1 MGKMMGDF
9 NEILDKL
16 KIEAYNNEYYW
27 RARDIQFLLE
37 NCTWDKLEATILK
50 LKKSCEKQN
59 LDISRDIIPTTTTL
73 NDGHSRHVVPDF
85 YLSNIMT
92 YQIFYEFNEAKN
104 KPKLPKQKKIKIDN
118 ASNYSTNLTP
128 SPKLYILAGFLCIT
142 VLFLITV
149 LSIFY
154 IPLKPLQ
161 HFRDLYISTAMT
173 TYTHQWLATS
183 FFSEE
188 TINEVMSKVPEDF
201 EENSNS
207 INFYVKKNTIEK
219 FDIKGTTYAGK
230 LLKISNPAKV
240 EIAISSQ
247 YGTRGEFLQQL
258 VENNNAV
265 AGINGSGFIDYE
277 GHGKAAYPVG
287 ILIKDGK
294 IIYDPGYTKYDVVG
308 FDYND
313 NLIVGSYTMEEIK
326 ELNLRDAVEPFY
338 KLTVNGKN
346 RISEGNGG
354 YGLHPRTAIGQ
365 TANGEILML
374 VIDGRQLHSV
384 GATMKD
390 CQDILVS
397 YGAINSAALDGGS
410 SSIMYYDEA
419 IQTKPSNGT
428 SYGRYLPSA
437 WVVFE

>member
-1 MGKMMGDF
+1 MSEV

-16 KIEAYNNEYYW
+16 KIESYNNEYYW

-37 NCTWDKLEATILK
+37 NCTWDKLQTAIIRI
-50 LKKSCEKQN
+50 KKNCEKQN
-59 LDISRDIIPTTTTL
+59 LDISRDIIPTTTTI
-73 NDGHSRHVVPDF
+73 NDGESRHIVEDF

-92 YQIFYEFNEAKN
+92 YQIFYQFNGSNEKTRFS
-104 KPKLPKQKKIKIDN
+104 KPKKKKNIQASTDQPKHLSLKH
-118 ASNYSTNLTP
+118 
-128 SPKLYILAGFLCIT
+128 YILSVFISLI
-142 VLFLITV
+142 VVFLIVV

-154 IPLKPLQ
+154 VPLKPFQ
-161 HFRDLYISTAMT
+161 YFRDLYISTAMT
-173 TYTHQWLATS
+173 TYTHQWLATW

-188 TINEVMSKVPEDF
+188 TINDVMSKVPKDF

-207 INFYVKKNTIEK
+207 INFYVEK
-219 FDIKGTTYAGK
+219 DIIDVYEVSDTTYSGK
-230 LLKISNPAKV
+230 LLKITNPSKV
-240 EIAISSQ
+240 KIAISSQ
-247 YGTRGEFLQQL
+247 YGTIGEFLQKI
-258 VENNNAV
+258 VEKNDAI
-265 AGINGSGFIDYE
+265 AGINGSGFVDYD
-277 GHGKAAYPVG
+277 GHGKGAYPVG
-287 ILIKDGK
+287 ILIKDGE
-294 IIYDPGYTKYDVVG
+294 IIYDPGYSKYDIVG
-308 FDYND
+308 FDEAD
-313 NLIVGSYTMEEIK
+313 NLIVGTYTLEEIK
-326 ELNLRDAVEPFY
+326 ELKIRDAVEPFY

-365 TANGEILML
+365 TAKGEVLLL

-410 SSIMYYDEA
+410 SSIMYYDGA

-428 SYGRYLPSA
+428 TYGRYLPSA
-437 WVVFE
+437 WVVYE

>member
-1 MGKMMGDF
+1 MGKMMGEV
-9 NEILDKL
+9 NAILDKL
-16 KIEAYNNEYYW
+16 KIEAYDNEYYW

-37 NCTWDKLEATILK
+37 NCTWEKLQTAIIRI
-50 LKKSCEKQN
+50 KKACEKQN
-59 LDISRDIIPTTTTL
+59 LDITRDIIPTTTTI
-73 NDGHSRHVVPDF
+73 NDGTSRHVVEDF

-92 YQIFYEFNEAKN
+92 YQIFYQFNDSN
-104 KPKLPKQKKIKIDN
+104 KKGKFSRTKKRKTIKIDN
-118 ASNYSTNLTP
+118 GKP
-128 SPKLYILAGFLCIT
+128 QKLSAKHYILSAIISLTIV
-142 VLFLITV
+142 VLIIG

-154 IPLKPLQ
+154 VPLKPLQ
-161 HFRDLYISTAMT
+161 YFRDLYISTAMT
-173 TYTHQWLATS
+173 THTHQWLATW

-188 TINEVMSKVPEDF
+188 TINEVMSNVPKDF
-201 EENSNS
+201 EENSKN
-207 INFYVKKNTIEK
+207 INFYVEKDTIEVYEVS
-219 FDIKGTTYAGK
+219 DTTYTGK

-247 YGTRGEFLQQL
+247 YGTIGEFLQNI
-258 VENNNAV
+258 VENNGAI
-265 AGINGSGFIDYE
+265 AGINGSGFVDYN

-287 ILIKDGK
+287 ILIKDGEFLFVPEAEK
-294 IIYDPGYTKYDVVG
+294 FDIVG
-308 FDYND
+308 FDEAD
-313 NLIVGSYTMEEIK
+313 NLIVGTYTMKEIK
-326 ELNLRDAVEPFY
+326 ELKIRDAVEPFY

-365 TANGEILML
+365 TAKGEILML

-410 SSIMYYDEA
+410 SSIMYYDGA

-428 SYGRYLPSA
+428 TYGRYLPSA
-437 WVVFE
+437 WVVYE

>member
-1 MGKMMGDF
+1 MSEVND
-9 NEILDKL
+9 ILDKL
-16 KIEAYNNEYYW
+16 KIESYNNEYYW

-37 NCTWDKLEATILK
+37 NCTWEKLQTAIMRI
-50 LKKSCEKQN
+50 KKNCEKQN
-59 LDISRDIIPTTTTL
+59 LDISRDIIPTTTTI
-73 NDGHSRHVVPDF
+73 NDGQTRQVVEDF

-92 YQIFYEFNEAKN
+92 YQIFYQFNDSNKKEKFKKANKKSLKIENETTKKLSAKYYV
-104 KPKLPKQKKIKIDN
+104 LSI
-118 ASNYSTNLTP
+118 
-128 SPKLYILAGFLCIT
+128 CISFIM
-142 VLFLITV
+142 VCLIMG

-154 IPLKPLQ
+154 LPLKPLQ
-161 HFRDLYISTAMT
+161 YFRDLYISTAMT
-173 TYTHQWLATS
+173 THTHQWLATA

-188 TINEVMSKVPEDF
+188 TINEVMGKVPEDF
-201 EENSNS
+201 EENSNT
-207 INFYVKKNTIEK
+207 INFYVEEDTIEV
-219 FDIKGTTYAGK
+219 FDVKGTTYSGK

-247 YGTRGEFLQQL
+247 YGTIGEFLQKI

-265 AGINGSGFIDYE
+265 AGINGSGFVDYN

-287 ILIKDGK
+287 ILIKDGEFLFVPDAK
-294 IIYDPGYTKYDVVG
+294 EFDIVG
-308 FDYND
+308 FDEAD
-313 NLIVGSYTMEEIK
+313 NLIVGTYTMQEIK
-326 ELNLRDAVEPFY
+326 ELKIRDAVEPFY

-365 TANGEILML
+365 TAKGEVLML
-374 VIDGRQLHSV
+374 VIDGRQPLHSV

-410 SSIMYYDEA
+410 SSIMYYDGA

-428 SYGRYLPSA
+428 TYGRYLPSA
-437 WVVFE
+437 WVVYE

>member
-1 MGKMMGDF
+1 MSEVND
-9 NEILDKL
+9 ILDKL
-16 KIEAYNNEYYW
+16 KIESYNNEYYW

-37 NCTWDKLEATILK
+37 NCTWEKLQTAIMRI
-50 LKKSCEKQN
+50 KKNCERQN
-59 LDISRDIIPTTTTL
+59 LDISRDIIPTTTTI
-73 NDGHSRHVVPDF
+73 NDGQTRQVVEDF

-92 YQIFYEFNEAKN
+92 YQIFYQFNDSNKKDKFKRANKKKLQVEKETIKKLSAKH
-104 KPKLPKQKKIKIDN
+104 
-118 ASNYSTNLTP
+118 
-128 SPKLYILAGFLCIT
+128 YILSICVSFIVVCVIM
-142 VLFLITV
+142 V

-154 IPLKPLQ
+154 LPLKPLQ
-161 HFRDLYISTAMT
+161 YFRNLYISTAMT
-173 TYTHQWLATS
+173 THTHQWLATA

-188 TINEVMSKVPEDF
+188 TINEVMGEVPKDF
-201 EENSNS
+201 EENSET
-207 INFYVKKNTIEK
+207 INFYVEEDTIEV
-219 FDIKGTTYAGK
+219 FDVKGSTYSGK

-247 YGTRGEFLQQL
+247 YGTIGEFLQKI
-258 VENNNAV
+258 VETNNAV
-265 AGINGSGFIDYE
+265 AGINGSGFVDYN

-287 ILIKDGK
+287 ILVKDGEFLFVPDAK
-294 IIYDPGYTKYDVVG
+294 EFDIVG
-308 FDYND
+308 FDEAD
-313 NLIVGSYTMEEIK
+313 NLIVGTYTMSEIK
-326 ELNLRDAVEPFY
+326 ELKIRDAVEPFY

-365 TANGEILML
+365 TAKGEVLML
-374 VIDGRQLHSV
+374 VIDGRQPLHSV

-410 SSIMYYDEA
+410 SSIMYYDGA

-428 SYGRYLPSA
+428 TYGRYLPSA
-437 WVVFE
+437 WVVYE

>member
-1 MGKMMGDF
+1 MGKMMSEV
-9 NEILDKL
+9 NEVLDKL

-37 NCTWDKLEATILK
+37 NCTWDKLQTAIIRI
-50 LKKSCEKQN
+50 KKNCEKQN
-59 LDISRDIIPTTTTL
+59 LDITRDIIPTTTTI
-73 NDGHSRHVVPDF
+73 NDGQSRHVVEDF

-92 YQIFYEFNEAKN
+92 YQIFYQFNEAN
-104 KPKLPKQKKIKIDN
+104 KKIKF
-118 ASNYSTNLTP
+118 SKFKSKKKLKKYTEPTSNLTL
-128 SPKLYILAGFLCIT
+128 KHYILSIFVSLIVVCA
-142 VLFLITV
+142 ITV

-161 HFRDLYISTAMT
+161 YFRDLYISTAMT
-173 TYTHQWLATS
+173 TYTHQWLATW

-188 TINEVMSKVPEDF
+188 TINDVMSKVPKDF
-201 EENSNS
+201 DENSNS
-207 INFYVKKNTIEK
+207 INFYVDKDSIEVYEVS
-219 FDIKGTTYAGK
+219 DTTYSGK
-230 LLKISNPAKV
+230 LLKISNPSKV
-240 EIAISSQ
+240 KIALSSQ
-247 YGTRGEFLQQL
+247 YGTIGEFLQKI

-265 AGINGSGFIDYE
+265 AGINASGFVDPE

-294 IIYDPGYTKYDVVG
+294 IIYDPGYEIYDVVG
-308 FDYND
+308 FDKAD
-313 NLIVGSYTMEEIK
+313 NLIVGRYTMEEIK
-326 ELNLRDAVEPFY
+326 KLNLRDAVEPFY
-338 KLTVNGKN
+338 RLTVNGKN

-365 TANGEILML
+365 TAKGEVLLL

-390 CQDILVS
+390 CQDILVT

-410 SSIMYYDEA
+410 SSIMYYDGA

-428 SYGRYLPSA
+428 TYGRYLPSA
-437 WVVFE
+437 WVVYE

>member
-1 MGKMMGDF
+1 MSEVND
-9 NEILDKL
+9 ILDKL
-16 KIEAYNNEYYW
+16 KIESYNNEYYW

-37 NCTWDKLEATILK
+37 RCTWEKLQTAIIRI
-50 LKKSCEKQN
+50 KKNCEKQN
-59 LDISRDIIPTTTTL
+59 LDISKDIIPTTTTI
-73 NDGHSRHVVPDF
+73 NDGESRHVVEDF

-92 YQIFYEFNEAKN
+92 YQIFYQFNDAN
-104 KPKLPKQKKIKIDN
+104 KHVKFSQTKKTKSYKKTEVKKPTLKHYLLCAFI
-118 ASNYSTNLTP
+118 SLTLVV
-128 SPKLYILAGFLCIT
+128 SIM
-142 VLFLITV
+142 V

-161 HFRDLYISTAMT
+161 YFRDLYISTAMT
-173 TYTHQWLATS
+173 THTHQWLATT

-188 TINEVMSKVPEDF
+188 TINEVMGNVPKDF
-201 EENSNS
+201 EENSQT
-207 INFYVKKNTIEK
+207 INFYVEKDTIEV
-219 FDIKGTTYAGK
+219 FDVSDTTYTGK
-230 LLKISNPAKV
+230 LLKISNPSKV
-240 EIAISSQ
+240 KIAISSK
-247 YGTRGEFLQQL
+247 YGTIGEFLQKI
-258 VENNNAV
+258 VEDNNAI
-265 AGINGSGFIDYE
+265 AGINGSGFVDQD

-287 ILIKDGK
+287 ILIKDGEFLYVPK
-294 IIYDPGYTKYDVVG
+294 ATKFDIVG
-308 FDYND
+308 FDEAD
-313 NLIVGSYTMEEIK
+313 NLIVGTFTMQEIK
-326 ELNLRDAVEPFY
+326 ELKIRDAVEPFY

-365 TANGEILML
+365 TAKGEVLML

-410 SSIMYYDEA
+410 SSIMYYDGA

-428 SYGRYLPSA
+428 TYGRYLPSA
-437 WVVFE
+437 WVVYE